1 MNATL
6 IVTIT
11 LTAVLLLV
19 AWLLGQLPTAAK
31 RLVVTFVACGL
42 ASWAAGKADEAG
54 LATDAVK
61 IGILIACGIGGAALA
76 WWLLQPWLWGIED
89 YLAERDAQQEE
100 QP

>member
-31 RLVVTFVACGL
+31 RLAVVFVAAGL
-42 ASWAAGKADEAG
+42 ASWLAGKADEAG
-54 LATDAVK
+54 ATDAVK
-61 IGILIACGIGGAALA
+61 IGILIACGIGGIALA

-89 YLAERDAQQEE
+89 YLAEWDAQEE